1 MSATNDPL
9 QLCWK
14 LCNIKPELYYC
25 TTMISRDLAATLK
38 SRAKQ
43 YPVVTVTGPRQSGKT
58 TLCKSCFPDK
68 PYSNLERPD
77 IREFASSDP
86 AAYLSQFPLGAVIDE
101 IQRVP
106 ELLSWIQVRVDE
118 HNTAGEF
125 ILTGSHQFELNRHIS
140 QSLAGRTALLNLL
153 PLSVSELRA
162 YGAPCSIDRLLH
174 AGGYPRI
181 HADVLD
187 PSVALGDY
195 FATYVERDLRE
206 LINLRNIRQF
216 ELFVRLAA
224 GRTGQLLNMQ
234 SLAADAGISGITA
247 KEWLSLLEA
256 SFIVF
261 LLPPWF
267 ANIGK
272 RLTKSP
278 KLYFHDVGLASWLL
292 GIRQESH
299 LEVHPLKGQLF
310 ENLMVLEIMKQFLN
324 LGKHPQLHFYRDSH
338 GLEADILFEEG
349 DGLVMTEIKSGQT
362 LSGEAFGS
370 LHKTRKILGE
380 RVKKMYL
387 VYGGT
392 ERQQRSDIEVL
403 SYLEASTIVKP
414 E

>member
-1 MSATNDPL
+1 
-9 QLCWK
+9 
-14 LCNIKPELYYC
+14 
-25 TTMISRDLAATLK
+25 MISRDLSETLK
-38 SRAKQ
+38 ARAAL

-58 TLCKSCFPDK
+58 TLCKACFPEK

-77 IREFASSDP
+77 TREFATSDP
-86 AAYLSQFPLGAVIDE
+86 AGYLSQFPLGAVIDE

-118 HNTAGEF
+118 HNVAGEF

-162 YGAPCSIDRLLH
+162 YGAPCGIGRLLH

-181 HADVLD
+181 HADDLD
-187 PSVALGDY
+187 PTVALGDY
-195 FATYVERDLRE
+195 FSTYVERDLRE

-224 GRTGQLLNMQ
+224 GRTGQLLNLQ
-234 SLAADAGISGITA
+234 SIAADTGISGVTA

-272 RLTKSP
+272 RLTKTP

-299 LEVHPLKGQLF
+299 LDVHPLKGQLF
-310 ENLMVLEIMKQFLN
+310 ENLVVLEIMKRLMNQ
-324 LGKHPQLHFYRDSH
+324 GKHPQLHFYRDSS
-338 GLEADILFEEG
+338 GLETDLVFEEG
-349 DGLVMTEIKSGQT
+349 DGLVITEIKSGQT
-362 LSGEAFGS
+362 IAGEAFAS
-370 LHKTRKILGE
+370 LQKTRKILGE

-387 VYGGT
+387 IYGGT
-392 ERQQRSDIEVL
+392 ERQQRTDVEVL
-403 SYLEASTIVKP
+403 SYLEASEVVKTG
-414 E
+414 

>member
-1 MSATNDPL
+1 
-9 QLCWK
+9 
-14 LCNIKPELYYC
+14 
-25 TTMISRDLAATLK
+25 MISRDLAATLK
-38 SRAKQ
+38 ARAAQ

-58 TLCKSCFPDK
+58 TLCKACFPDK

-77 IREFASSDP
+77 TREFATSDP
-86 AAYLSQFPLGAVIDE
+86 AGYLSQFPLGAVIDE
-101 IQRVP
+101 VQRVP

-118 HNTAGEF
+118 HNVAGEF

-153 PLSVSELRA
+153 PLSVSELRVN
-162 YGAPCSIDRLLH
+162 GAPCGINRLLH

-181 HADVLD
+181 HAESID
-187 PSVALGDY
+187 PSIALGDY

-224 GRTGQLLNMQ
+224 GRTGQLLNLQ
-234 SLAADAGISGITA
+234 SLAADTGISGVTA
-247 KEWLSLLEA
+247 REWLSLLEA

-272 RLTKSP
+272 RLTKTP

-299 LEVHPLKGQLF
+299 LDVHPLKGQLF
-310 ENLMVLEIMKQFLN
+310 ENLVVLEIMKQLMN
-324 LGKHPQLHFYRDSH
+324 QGKHPQLHFYRDSS
-338 GLEADILFEEG
+338 GLETDLVFEEG
-349 DGLVMTEIKSGQT
+349 DGLVITEIKSSQT
-362 LSGEAFGS
+362 IAGEAFAS
-370 LHKTRKILGE
+370 LQKTRKILGE
-380 RVKKMYL
+380 RVKRMCL
-387 VYGGT
+387 INGGT
-392 ERQQRSDIEVL
+392 ERQQRTDVEVL
-403 SYLEASTIVKP
+403 SYLDASDVVKP
-414 E
+414 G

>member
-1 MSATNDPL
+1 
-9 QLCWK
+9 
-14 LCNIKPELYYC
+14 
-25 TTMISRDLAATLK
+25 MILRDLAITLK
-38 SRAKQ
+38 FRATQ
-43 YPVVTVTGPRQSGKT
+43 YPVVMVTGPRQSGKT

-77 IREFASSDP
+77 IREFAASDP
-86 AAYLSQFPLGAVIDE
+86 TGYLSQFPLGAVIDE

-118 HNTAGEF
+118 HNMAGEF

-162 YGAPCSIDRLLH
+162 YGASCGIDRLLH

-181 HADVLD
+181 HADALD

-195 FATYVERDLRE
+195 FATYVESDLRE

-224 GRTGQLLNMQ
+224 GRTGQLLNLQ

-310 ENLMVLEIMKQFLN
+310 ENLVVLEIMKQFFN
-324 LGKHPQLHFYRDSH
+324 QGKHPQLHFYRDSS
-338 GLEADILFEEG
+338 GLEADIVFEEG
-349 DGLVMTEIKSGQT
+349 DWLVITEIKSGQT
-362 LSGEAFGS
+362 IAGEAFGS
-370 LHKTRKILGE
+370 LQKTRKILGE
-380 RVKKMYL
+380 RVRRMYL

-392 ERQQRSDIEVL
+392 ERQQRSEIEVL
-403 SYLEASTIVKP
+403 SYLEASDIVKP
-414 E
+414 Q

>member
-1 MSATNDPL
+1 
-9 QLCWK
+9 
-14 LCNIKPELYYC
+14 
-25 TTMISRDLAATLK
+25 MILRDLAATLK
-38 SRAKQ
+38 SRAAQ

-58 TLCKSCFPDK
+58 TLCKACFPDK

-77 IREFASSDP
+77 TRAFAASDP
-86 AAYLSQFPLGAVIDE
+86 AGYLSQFPLGAIIDE

-106 ELLSWIQVRVDE
+106 ELLSWIQVRFDE
-118 HNTAGEF
+118 HNVAGEF

-140 QSLAGRTALLNLL
+140 QSLASRTALLNLL

-162 YGAPCSIDRLLH
+162 YGAPCGIGRLLH

-181 HADVLD
+181 HADGLD
-187 PSVALGDY
+187 PTVALGDY

-224 GRTGQLLNMQ
+224 GRTGQLLNLQ
-234 SLAADAGISGITA
+234 SLAADTGISGVTA
-247 KEWLSLLEA
+247 REWLSLLEA

-299 LEVHPLKGQLF
+299 LDVHPLKGQLF
-310 ENLMVLEIMKQFLN
+310 ENLVVLEIMKQLMN
-324 LGKHPQLHFYRDSH
+324 QGKHPQLHFYRDSS
-338 GLEADILFEEG
+338 GLETDLVFEEG
-349 DGLVMTEIKSGQT
+349 DGLVITEIKSGQT
-362 LSGEAFGS
+362 IAGDAFAS
-370 LHKTRKILGE
+370 LQKTRKILGE

-387 VYGGT
+387 IYGGT
-392 ERQQRSDIEVL
+392 ERQQRTDVEVL
-403 SYLEASTIVKP
+403 SYLDASEVVKAG
-414 E
+414 

>member
-1 MSATNDPL
+1 
-9 QLCWK
+9 
-14 LCNIKPELYYC
+14 
-25 TTMISRDLAATLK
+25 MISRDLAATLEA
-38 SRAKQ
+38 RASQ

-58 TLCKSCFPDK
+58 TLCKACFPDK

-77 IREFASSDP
+77 TREFATSDP
-86 AAYLSQFPLGAVIDE
+86 AGYLAQFPLGAIIDE

-118 HNTAGEF
+118 HNVTGEF

-162 YGAPCSIDRLLH
+162 YGAPCGIGRLLH

-181 HADVLD
+181 HADGLD
-187 PSVALGDY
+187 PTVALGDY

-206 LINLRNIRQF
+206 IVNLRNIRQF

-224 GRTGQLLNMQ
+224 GRTGQLLNLH
-234 SLAADAGISGITA
+234 SLAADTGISGVTA
-247 KEWLSLLEA
+247 REWLSLLEA

-299 LEVHPLKGQLF
+299 LDVHPLKGQLF
-310 ENLMVLEIMKQFLN
+310 ENLVVLEIMKQLMN
-324 LGKHPQLHFYRDSH
+324 QGKHPQLHFYRDSS
-338 GLEADILFEEG
+338 GLETDLVSDEG
-349 DGLVMTEIKSGQT
+349 DGLVITEIKSGQT
-362 LSGEAFGS
+362 IAGEAFAS
-370 LHKTRKILGE
+370 LQKTRKILGE
-380 RVKKMYL
+380 RVKRMYL
-387 VYGGT
+387 IYGGT
-392 ERQQRSDIEVL
+392 ERQQRSDVEVL
-403 SYLEASTIVKP
+403 SYLDASDVVKAG
-414 E
+414 